1 MKKMTLALAMFG
13 ALSLSACAHGGHH
26 HSCCGGDE
34 CKMDSSKKSCCHD
47 CCGDECKMKDSK
59 TAPAAAAGATEKAP
73 EKK

>member
-1 MKKMTLALAMFG
+1 MSMKKMTLALAMFG

-26 HSCCGGDE
+26 GCCGGDE
-34 CKMDSSKKSCCHD
+34 CKMDSSKKSCCHE
-47 CCGDECKMKDSK
+47 GSDECKMKDSK